1 MMRSLRVAVLVAIA
15 TSVVSCKSKAD
26 RQKEESVLM
35 NARVHRMDALLAR
48 ADSNPKV
55 NRPVAMWIMP
65 PELREI
71 SGLALT
77 PDGRLLAHD
86 DEEGKVYELDPRR
99 GVILKSFTLGN
110 GPKKDFEAIT
120 IAGPDIYML
129 VSDGVLYR
137 FREGA
142 NNTRVTYQV
151 IDTHLGKECEF
162 EGLVYDADSSRLLM
176 PCKVVH
182 KKDLRGN
189 LVIYRLNLPYTGA
202 SSLSTLTIPMEDVIG
217 NNAFKDFRASDMT
230 IDPVTKNYV
239 VISSRDPALVEIRPD
254 GDVVKSE
261 KLPGKHNQPE
271 GVAITPDR
279 ILIVSDEATSKPAA
293 VTLYRWRP
301 LGTTSVSQ

>member
-1 MMRSLRVAVLVAIA
+1 MTSYLRVALLIAIA
-15 TSVVSCKSKAD
+15 ASAGACKSKAE
-26 RQKEESVLM
+26 RQKQTAIEL
-35 NARVHRMDALLAR
+35 NARVHRMNALLAR
-48 ADSNPKV
+48 ADSNPKTKS
-55 NRPVAMWIMP
+55 PVAMWIMP
-65 PELREI
+65 AELREI

-77 PDGRLLAHD
+77 SDGRLLAHD

-99 GVILKSFTLGN
+99 GTIIKSFTVGN

-142 NNTRVTYQV
+142 NNSRVKYQV

-182 KKDLRGN
+182 KKDLKGN
-189 LVIYRLNLPYTGA
+189 LVIYRLKLPIESG
-202 SSLSTLTIPMEDVIG
+202 SLSVQTIAIEDVIG
-217 NNAFKDFRASDMT
+217 DNKWKDFRPSDMT

-239 VISSRDPALVEIRPD
+239 IISSREPALAEITPD

-271 GVAITPDR
+271 GVAITRDS
-279 ILIVSDEATSKPAA
+279 ILIISDEATAKPAA

-301 LGTTSVSQ
+301 VPPQQSRQ